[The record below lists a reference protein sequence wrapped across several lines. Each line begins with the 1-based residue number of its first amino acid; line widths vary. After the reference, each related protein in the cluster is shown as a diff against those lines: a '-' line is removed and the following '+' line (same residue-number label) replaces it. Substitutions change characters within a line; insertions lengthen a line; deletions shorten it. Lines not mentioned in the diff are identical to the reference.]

1 MWLFSPNTHIRHTSN
16 KKGEW
21 IQNVFTWNSL
31 GDTCLSLTHK
41 PFLARPCCSKV
52 LAWRQFNR
60 QLQKKASTAKV
71 ASPSNVK
78 IDASY
83 RCTKQSQRLS
93 GHTVFVHMTSTVL
106 NIIFFS
112 SYLLTKKKLN
122 AYCSVHWVNRNVC
135 SHYKLIN

>member
-1 MWLFSPNTHIRHTSN
+1 MIIFPLHTYTSYIKQKRRLN
-16 KKGEW
+16 SKRVHLEFFGE
-21 IQNVFTWNSL
+21 
-31 GDTCLSLTHK
+31 TCISLTHK
-41 PFLARPCCSKV
+41 PFLARLCCSKV

>member
-78 IDASY
+78 IDASPDVQNSHKDY
-83 RCTKQSQRLS
+83 LDTQSLCIW
-93 GHTVFVHMTSTVL
+93 HLLFLTL
-106 NIIFFS
+106 FFF
-112 SYLLTKKKLN
+112 LLTFLPKKVN